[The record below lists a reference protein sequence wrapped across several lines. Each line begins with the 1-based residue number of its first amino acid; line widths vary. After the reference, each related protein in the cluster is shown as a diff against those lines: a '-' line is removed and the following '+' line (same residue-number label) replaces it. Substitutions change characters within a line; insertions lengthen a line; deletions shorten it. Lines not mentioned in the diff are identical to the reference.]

1 MRCDRHCELGTGLL
15 GRPYWMKR
23 YGGGYYSLSVGK
35 EVDISL
41 VRKSPVA
48 SWTRGALM
56 TLTGA
61 KGSDALEHAS

>member
-1 MRCDRHCELGTGLL
+1 M
-15 GRPYWMKR
+15 
-23 YGGGYYSLSVGK
+23 GYYILSVGK
-35 EVDISL
+35 EVEISL

-61 KGSDALEHAS
+61 KGSMPWSTLPRFL

>member
-1 MRCDRHCELGTGLL
+1 M
-15 GRPYWMKR
+15 
-23 YGGGYYSLSVGK
+23 GYYTLSVGK

-61 KGSDALEHAS
+61 KGQQCPGARFLGFFLFGLPTLAVQLWRTTRWR

>member
-1 MRCDRHCELGTGLL
+1 
-15 GRPYWMKR
+15 MKR
-23 YGGGYYSLSVGK
+23 YGDGYYSLSVGK

-61 KGSDALEHAS
+61 KGSNVLEHAS

>member
-1 MRCDRHCELGTGLL
+1 M
-15 GRPYWMKR
+15 
-23 YGGGYYSLSVGK
+23 GYCLPSVGK
-35 EVDISL
+35 EVEISL

-61 KGSDALEHAS
+61 KGSNARSTLPRFL

>member
-1 MRCDRHCELGTGLL
+1 VDETLLDGLL
-15 GRPYWMKR
+15 YAVRR
-23 YGGGYYSLSVGK
+23 Q

-61 KGSDALEHAS
+61 KGSNALEHAS

>member
-1 MRCDRHCELGTGLL
+1 
-15 GRPYWMKR
+15 MKLDV
-23 YGGGYYSLSVGK
+23 GYCGAAVGK
-35 EVDISL
+35 VVGFSL

-61 KGSDALEHAS
+61 KGSNAPEHVS

>member
-1 MRCDRHCELGTGLL
+1 VA
-15 GRPYWMKR
+15 
-23 YGGGYYSLSVGK
+23 VGK
-35 EVDISL
+35 EVGFSL

-61 KGSDALEHAS
+61 KGQRCPGARFLGFLYSGSPR

>member
-1 MRCDRHCELGTGLL
+1 M
-15 GRPYWMKR
+15 
-23 YGGGYYSLSVGK
+23 GYYNLSVGK

-61 KGSDALEHAS
+61 KSSNALEHAS